1 MNETYRI
8 LIISEA
14 QGYMI
19 MSLKEK
25 IQEAGYA
32 VSVVEPDVTQISA
45 VRDRIGAYLIYG
57 SDDMGDMQQAL
68 IYLKDQSAE
77 RDIPIFTVGSP
88 EENEAIGRV
97 ISKHLIRQFFER
109 PVNINE
115 LV

>member
-8 LIISEA
+8 LIISEV

-25 IQEAGYA
+25 IQETGYE
-32 VSVVEPDVTQISA
+32 VSVVAPDVTQISA

-57 SDDMGDMQQAL
+57 SEEMGDMQQAL

-77 RDIPIFTVGSP
+77 QNIVPPFCIILLP
-88 EENEAIGRV
+88 ESHTTE
-97 ISKHLIRQFFER
+97 SHLPQASVQTYTI
-109 PVNINE
+109 IIT
-115 LV
+115 